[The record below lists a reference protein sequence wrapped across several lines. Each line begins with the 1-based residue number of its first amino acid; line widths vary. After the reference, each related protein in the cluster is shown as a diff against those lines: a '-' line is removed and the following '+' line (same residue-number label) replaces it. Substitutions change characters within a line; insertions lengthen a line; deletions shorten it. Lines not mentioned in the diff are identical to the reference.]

1 MSEHGALMHNI
12 GKMQQSHTPRYC
24 ACSTALLPRASYLR
38 PYLLTACAAP
48 VEEAMALNPLPRDSG
63 TSQVVVDDE
72 SGALRVQTVDERTV
86 VGTETEH
93 DKFII
98 CPVTGVR
105 STAHTTLTLHMH
117 NASARSDPL
126 LITLRCSCAFVW
138 QARHMAR
145 HVRSGTMAMHAM
157 PIGAVARLMPTQADH
172 HPESAVR
179 GSLSPWSPD
188 GAAPAAAAAVE
199 RHSGSQRPTS
209 RKLREGGAFVELR
222 LRLTA

>member
-1 MSEHGALMHNI
+1 
-12 GKMQQSHTPRYC
+12 
-24 ACSTALLPRASYLR
+24 
-38 PYLLTACAAP
+38 
-48 VEEAMALNPLPRDSG
+48 MALNPLPCDSG

-72 SGALRVQTVDERTV
+72 SGALRARTVDERTV

-145 HVRSGTMAMHAM
+145 H
-157 PIGAVARLMPTQADH
+157 P
-172 HPESAVR
+172 
-179 GSLSPWSPD
+179 
-188 GAAPAAAAAVE
+188 
-199 RHSGSQRPTS
+199 
-209 RKLREGGAFVELR
+209 
-222 LRLTA
+222 